1 MEEDIK
7 FIIRDLKAMGYNQH
21 FINQLEKLIKE
32 CRDSEDILKE
42 TTKENLELKEYIREL
57 EKHIAFYEKHGSYKA
72 RIIELQE
79 MEQASRKV
87 IVEQCDY
94 IQNKSIPKSKVKE
107 KIKELKLDIEQKG
120 DYITLGNASQIEAL
134 QELMEE

>member
-7 FIIRDLKAMGYNQH
+7 FMIRDLKAMGYNQH

-57 EKHIAFYEKHGSYKA
+57 EKNYINPSKA
-72 RIIELQE
+72 RISYHDTKKGTEVVIEGF
-79 MEQASRKV
+79 
-87 IVEQCDY
+87 
-94 IQNKSIPKSKVKE
+94 IPVSKAKE
-107 KIKELKLDIEQKG
+107 KIEWFKDTITHLDNDGTDLDMKMIYEYAIE
-120 DYITLGNASQIEAL
+120 IL
-134 QELMEE
+134 QELMEDK